1 MKIIQ
6 ISGKGRVG
14 KTTLANLIGKYAF
27 ELGYHVAMIP
37 FAKGIK
43 DLAEE
48 QGITKEMDSS
58 AYRDFCQE
66 LGARKREEDPDYWVA
81 RAYNSIEECMI
92 KEIENKKAGK
102 PCWQY
107 VIIQDDVRYMNE
119 LGFGRDLS
127 AFSICLLHANRELPE
142 ANAEWRKHES
152 ETLAN
157 EVEAK
162 PLNYADLFDIFI
174 GNTGTIQDLEDIVK
188 EDLEDWLDSG
198 HIELDF
204 VDDNEETNNSDS

>member
-1 MKIIQ
+1 MKIVQ

-43 DLAEE
+43 DLAKE

-119 LGFGRDLS
+119 LAFGRDLS

-142 ANAEWRKHES
+142 ANAEWRKH
-152 ETLAN
+152 
-157 EVEAK
+157 
-162 PLNYADLFDIFI
+162 DIFI